1 MAQEQIAIASAVVLP
16 DDAPPSPGHKR
27 RISSVSG
34 SDPKRRRLGADEHD
48 DDNVRVHED
57 DPGHASP
64 ERGNGRRANG
74 QAEERKR
81 GQRLFGALLGT
92 LSQNHSSS
100 TAQRRRADIEK
111 KQQTKLKQQAEE
123 YDARKREELDRL
135 RAARRREQK
144 RFDEQSMRIRHSNML
159 AMAHCL
165 CTSTEP
171 RLYYKPW
178 KLSQA
183 EELRIAAQIDE
194 AEAVIE
200 GELRD
205 FARRS
210 SRDQAEPGQIS
221 PHSNQD
227 GRDDRAATDEHRAPP
242 EQTMEYTGETSVMP
256 NDAAQERSPSNTP
269 VPHSTALAN
278 GGSSKARTPSV
289 DERQGNTDTAD
300 ADGGEVVLEADEDT
314 VIY

>member
-1 MAQEQIAIASAVVLP
+1 MRTVQPDAASAIHFPKLTMGSSAIASAVVLP

-144 RFDEQSMRIRHSNML
+144 RFDEQSVRLLAAVTIGLRGDGLADRIQMRIRHSNML

-171 RLYYKPW
+171 RLVG
-178 KLSQA
+178 L
-183 EELRIAAQIDE
+183 L
-194 AEAVIE
+194 
-200 GELRD
+200 
-205 FARRS
+205 
-210 SRDQAEPGQIS
+210 
-221 PHSNQD
+221 
-227 GRDDRAATDEHRAPP
+227 GRVSFVH
-242 EQTMEYTGETSVMP
+242 GF
-256 NDAAQERSPSNTP
+256 
-269 VPHSTALAN
+269 
-278 GGSSKARTPSV
+278 
-289 DERQGNTDTAD
+289 
-300 ADGGEVVLEADEDT
+300 
-314 VIY
+314 